1 MEIENNVTAPNP
13 KEMTV
18 IERVKA
24 PTPKFFKTLRTL
36 GLALAAIGGALLA
49 APVAL
54 PAALISV
61 AGYVI
66 LAGGVIIAVSQ
77 TAVEATDSSTSENGT
92 P

>member
-1 MEIENNVTAPNP
+1 MEIENNVTVPNP

-66 LAGGVIIAVSQ
+66 LAGGVITAVSQ